1 VLYKVLYLPLGEEIL
16 ISVHYMGPYIPSGVR
31 ARESS
36 IGLKAPGTPTKGAKF
51 KRALFSD
58 KSTATAWITDLIE
71 RGSLRDANLRMEHF
85 EIVDINRD

>member
-1 VLYKVLYLPLGEEIL
+1 
-16 ISVHYMGPYIPSGVR
+16 MGPYIPSGVR

-36 IGLKAPGTPTKGAKF
+36 IGLKTPGTPTNGYKF

-58 KSTATAWITDLIE
+58 KETAISWIKELIE
-71 RGSLRDANLRMEHF
+71 RGTSLDLGLRFEHF